1 LEGKL
6 IYTKTT
12 EDGFTLKMNERYQSS
27 SKHETRRT
35 TTTGKTKIMMKQV
48 RKEVTQKEDKAWEAC
63 RRWSSG
69 KKQTDKEA

>member
-1 LEGKL
+1 
-6 IYTKTT
+6 
-12 EDGFTLKMNERYQSS
+12 MNERYQSS

-48 RKEVTQKEDKAWEAC
+48 RKEVTQKEDKAWEAR